1 MDDSNSR
8 DGLGCLGNWF
18 SRSDDFQF
26 SGSQNQGR
34 MDVHLM
40 LAEGGPRTGADVT
53 RGAAF
58 ADPQTDQSR
67 EQSRNA
73 LIVQAALAMT
83 EFQQL
88 QWACE
93 ADNCGLLPSI
103 FENIVRSCC
112 ALPVSDRLNL
122 LNAQLEVLRQRRAN
136 HASRANHAPFST
148 LQICPNYADGPTSAP
163 SVTPA
168 DNAHVNTA
176 IAAPA
181 NAAPANAVAPAA
193 NAAPSIEFTGRATT
207 LHRLLRLAT
216 RAYDCIVEE
225 IRVHGQE
232 ARVGREEIF
241 AMLGDED
248 GEQFQKDLDAG
259 YFRRNNIVDAARLH
273 DFSKVKICNGRDQVR
288 KNTMA
293 SEPFA
298 AFRGWVIAEMK
309 RLPAGLKTKAQIS
322 EKLQQ
327 AWEASSDRPVITS
340 RRRRGGVQA
349 GELNVWNYI
358 KSSLIQLRTLYR
370 AEIAARKGGGGGGG
384 GGGGSVGGG
393 GGSVPPP
400 STAAPAAAPAA
411 VGGSG
416 GGGGGSC
423 GGGGGGDSD
432 DSGGGGCEGGDG
444 DSGGGGSVGGGGGS
458 VPPPSTAADR
468 KSVV

>member
-1 MDDSNSR
+1 M
-8 DGLGCLGNWF
+8 LGCLGNWF

-136 HASRANHAPFST
+136 HASRQVVHQVHQRPAPSVTNDDSRSLQHAAPPIPFST

-168 DNAHVNTA
+168 ANAHVIAA

-193 NAAPSIEFTGRATT
+193 NAAPSIEFT
-207 LHRLLRLAT
+207 
-216 RAYDCIVEE
+216 
-225 IRVHGQE
+225 
-232 ARVGREEIF
+232 
-241 AMLGDED
+241 
-248 GEQFQKDLDAG
+248 
-259 YFRRNNIVDAARLH
+259 
-273 DFSKVKICNGRDQVR
+273 
-288 KNTMA
+288 
-293 SEPFA
+293 
-298 AFRGWVIAEMK
+298 
-309 RLPAGLKTKAQIS
+309 
-322 EKLQQ
+322 
-327 AWEASSDRPVITS
+327 
-340 RRRRGGVQA
+340 
-349 GELNVWNYI
+349 
-358 KSSLIQLRTLYR
+358 
-370 AEIAARKGGGGGGG
+370 
-384 GGGGSVGGG
+384 
-393 GGSVPPP
+393 
-400 STAAPAAAPAA
+400 
-411 VGGSG
+411 
-416 GGGGGSC
+416 
-423 GGGGGGDSD
+423 
-432 DSGGGGCEGGDG
+432 
-444 DSGGGGSVGGGGGS
+444 
-458 VPPPSTAADR
+458 
-468 KSVV
+468 

>member
-1 MDDSNSR
+1 MEDSNSR
-8 DGLGCLGNWF
+8 DGLGNWF
-18 SRSDDFQF
+18 SSDDFAPF

-34 MDVHLM
+34 MDVQLM

-83 EFQQL
+83 DFQQL

-136 HASRANHAPFST
+136 HASRQVVHQVYQRPAPSVT

-168 DNAHVNTA
+168 DNAQVNTA

-225 IRVHGQE
+225 IRARGQE

-293 SEPFA
+293 SESFA

-309 RLPAGLKTKAQIS
+309 RLPAGLKTKAEIS

-358 KSSLIQLRTLYR
+358 KSSLIELRTLYR

-423 GGGGGGDSD
+423 RG
-432 DSGGGGCEGGDG
+432 
-444 DSGGGGSVGGGGGS
+444 
-458 VPPPSTAADR
+458 R
-468 KSVV
+468 RRR